1 MKKNLAL
8 CHYETSQGTDTIV
21 FLTSETDQ
29 DKLPTIT
36 NKMLAEAGVVDPDVE
51 GPDAKEDAI
60 WYNLLPVEELPE
72 LPELLEPGDVKNPM
86 KCVVAGNGADGTP
99 TFCPVIVRCSDN
111 EVDLGEHYDAAEVYA
126 SENDYEPML
135 VYDELDGPEWLF
147 AQFEWDTVPIVE
159 VGDYS

>member
-72 LPELLEPGDVKNPM
+72 VAGAALPEA
-86 KCVVAGNGADGTP
+86 VAA
-99 TFCPVIVRCSDN
+99 V
-111 EVDLGEHYDAAEVYA
+111 
-126 SENDYEPML
+126 
-135 VYDELDGPEWLF
+135 
-147 AQFEWDTVPIVE
+147 
-159 VGDYS
+159 